1 MSSSTE
7 RDVWYECFN
16 SSGKVFYANQNG
28 DTQWNLPLNHA
39 TIVTLAEQLSN
50 GDITME
56 DLLAIAPSGVH
67 AIPAQPHPKSTSL
80 PSNRHMNDSHPPLTA
95 SPTPATAGAAA
106 PQPATQASP
115 SSPSASSARSSSSS
129 RLQAPPPLQPASASS
144 PKTGVADFLSPV
156 RLTGATAE
164 QQPLRSQSPTASSNQ
179 PAQEKWRSTWMSVF
193 EGEMKAKQ
201 ATGPKQPRK
210 LPGEELGYTT
220 EEIMEA
226 FSHLPAMSKK
236 TAHILAR
243 SYGWASQA
251 KAGYAD
257 SRPALRADELQ
268 HAFRGAG
275 IGGHTIGFTGQD
287 THYAAQMRAELYS
300 GSAAAATL
308 KKKMADGSL
317 PKATPA
323 QRAMS
328 KWRGT
333 GRSADV
339 MLAPSSLTSGY
350 AYQHAAHRSRSG
362 AGGNVYDRLQDA
374 RGYTGIHR
382 HRFDVSGRGRGAA
395 GRISND
401 MDYESTLSDFSAS
414 VIPPLSLTSSE
425 EARLHAR
432 ATRAARG
439 HNMS

>member
-1 MSSSTE
+1 MSRSIE
-7 RDVWYECFN
+7 PEVWYECFN

-28 DTQWNLPLNHA
+28 QTQWNLPINPS
-39 TIVTLAEQLSN
+39 IIITLAEQLSN
-50 GDITME
+50 GDISMA
-56 DLLAIAPSGVH
+56 DLLAIAPAGVQSIPVQTHLQPASGPS
-67 AIPAQPHPKSTSL
+67 ATIATTST
-80 PSNRHMNDSHPPLTA
+80 
-95 SPTPATAGAAA
+95 AA
-106 PQPATQASP
+106 PLAPARAPP
-115 SSPSASSARSSSSS
+115 SSPSASSAKSSSSS
-129 RLQAPPPLQPASASS
+129 RLQAPPPLQSTSASS
-144 PKTGVADFLSPV
+144 PRTGVADFLSPV
-156 RLTGATAE
+156 RLTSATVE
-164 QQPLRSQSPTASSNQ
+164 QQQQAERSQSPSASSDL

-287 THYAAQMRAELYS
+287 THYAAQMRADLYS

-362 AGGNVYDRLQDA
+362 AGGNVYDRLLDA

-382 HRFDVSGRGRGAA
+382 HRFDVSGRGRGTA

-401 MDYESTLSDFSAS
+401 MDYETTLSDFSAS